1 MPRKLT
7 ASEKARRSAMKQ
19 RKAASVAERKA
30 ARALAK
36 ASKQAKA
43 DQARADRAAKKQ
55 DAALKK
61 AMRAQ
66 VKKAT
71 VVARASATPRERAF
85 VGLVNRVK
93 RGSALASRKRVATPR
108 ARKSPARRVS
118 ARSAA
123 TPHERSFVAL
133 YNRAVGGSALA
144 SRKRRVSTRRGSA
157 KPKAL
162 CTTTLRDRALKKAED
177 SSKAALAKRKA
188 SIRAASRRA
197 LYKKLG
203 MKVPKGSTASAS
215 PRPCK

>member
-93 RGSALASRKRVATPR
+93 RGSALASRKR
-108 ARKSPARRVS
+108 
-118 ARSAA
+118 
-123 TPHERSFVAL
+123 
-133 YNRAVGGSALA
+133 
-144 SRKRRVSTRRGSA
+144 RVSTRRGSA